1 MAGSFWLRARAFHFC
16 VMHQVIEF
24 YEQNLRL
31 SRQTGDQ
38 RGEMAALNSLGR
50 AYAALE
56 ERDKAVQCFEQAL
69 QIARQLSDLRGE
81 RQTLKNLDE
90 ILKPPGAPLGAP
102 LSAND
107 ETGNQTS
114 PPQKPGQKTRKKATA
129 AKAKSTRNK
138 PAQQRKPK
146 LPRASKK
153 LRQLKD
159 Q

>member
-1 MAGSFWLRARAFHFC
+1 
-16 VMHQVIEF
+16 MHQVIEF

-31 SRQTGDQ
+31 SQQTGDQ

-50 AYAALE
+50 AYAALD

-69 QIARQLSDLRGE
+69 QIARQISDLRGE

-90 ILKPPGAPLGAP
+90 MLKPPD
-102 LSAND
+102 ANK

-114 PPQKPGQKTRKKATA
+114 PPQKSRKAGSS

-138 PAQQRKPK
+138 PTQQRKPK
-146 LPRASKK
+146 PSRASKK
-153 LRQLKD
+153 LRQIKD